1 MADPALEQERDAPSF
16 KVLVGGSELPA
27 EAALDILDLK
37 VSTYVEGASA
47 FTIRFNNW
55 NSNTQEFKHVDGNLL
70 VEGAQVE
77 IKVGFVD
84 QLKSLIAG
92 EVTALEPEFS
102 ENEAPTLK
110 VHGYDQLHRFRRGRQ
125 TRSFVKMKD
134 SEIAEKIA
142 RELGLRAQVE
152 DTQIKHD
159 YVLQSNQSDIDFLLE
174 RARRIRY
181 EVVIK
186 DKTLHFRK
194 AANNQS
200 KVITLE
206 FGLTLKSF
214 YPRLNTLQQVSEV
227 IVQGWDPKAKKAIA
241 GKARSGDEISKMQGA
256 KLGATISQDAFFAA
270 KTIIVD
276 KPVFSEGEAS
286 QIAKGKFNEMTVG
299 FITGEGAAIGNGDIR
314 AGEVV
319 ELKGLGRRFSG
330 LYYVTAATHVVNAQG
345 YNTKFTVA
353 RNAT

>member
-1 MADPALEQERDAPSF
+1 MAEPALEKERVVPSF
-16 KVLVGGSELPA
+16 KVFIGGSELPTEA
-27 EAALDILDLK
+27 ELDALDIK

-55 NSNTQEFKHVDGNLL
+55 NSNTQEFKYIDGDLL

-77 IKVGFVD
+77 VKVGYVD
-84 QLKSLIAG
+84 QLKSLIVG

-110 VHGYDQLHRFRRGRQ
+110 LHGYDRLHRFRRGRA
-125 TRSFVKMKD
+125 TRSFTQMKD
-134 SEIAEKIA
+134 SEIAAKIA
-142 RELGLRAQVE
+142 RELGLRAETE
-152 DTQIKHD
+152 DTQITHD
-159 YVLQSNQSDIDFLLE
+159 YVLQSNQTDIDFLLE

-186 DKTLHFRK
+186 DQTLHFRR
-194 AANNQS
+194 AANDQS
-200 KVITLE
+200 QVVTLE

-227 IVQGWDPKAKKAIA
+227 IVQGWDAKTKKAIA
-241 GKARSGDEISKMQGA
+241 GKAQPGDEISKMKGA
-256 KLGATISQDAFFAA
+256 KLGATISEDAFSAA

-276 KPVFSEGEAS
+276 YPIFSEGEAQ

-299 FITGEGAAIGNGDIR
+299 FITGEGATIGHPDIG

-319 ELKGLGRRFSG
+319 ELKGLGQRFSG
-330 LYYVTAATHVVNAQG
+330 LYYVTSATHIVNAMG
-345 YNTKFTVA
+345 YHTKFTVA